1 MSLANDLPTDQQQR
15 YARHLILPQ
24 VGVSG
29 QKKLQKARV
38 LVIGA
43 GGLGSPIALYLAAA
57 GVGCIGLM
65 DDDQV
70 SLANLQRQI
79 LYTTE
84 DVSKNK
90 VATAQKRLFELNPT
104 IEIKAIHERL
114 TKENAAECVSAYDI
128 IVDGSDNFST
138 RYIANEACIVA
149 KKPLVFGA
157 IYRFDGQ
164 ISVFGIND
172 GPCYRCVYPE
182 APAAEAV
189 PGCSEAG
196 VLGVLPGVIGTLMAT
211 EVLKIILSIGDVLSG
226 KMVIYDAL
234 SAHFQKVEIKRRAD
248 CKTCGDHPVQY
259 NLISETKE
267 ISTPGLQP
275 KELLALLDQ
284 AYPPYLLDVRNEDE
298 FTAFHLPRSV
308 NIPLAQLTKSIDKL
322 PINAPIIIVC
332 QSGVRSARA
341 LEILNNAGVT
351 DARHLSDG
359 LQALKFFL
367 S

>member
-1 MSLANDLPTDQQQR
+1 MPFSSDQQQR
-15 YARHLILPQ
+15 YARHLILPE
-24 VGVSG
+24 VGPSG
-29 QKKLQKARV
+29 QEKLQKARV

-57 GVGCIGLM
+57 GVGCIGLI

-79 LYTTE
+79 LYTTD

-90 VATAQKRLFELNPT
+90 ADTAQKRLFELNPT
-104 IEIKAIHERL
+104 IEIKAIHARF
-114 TKENAAECVSAYDI
+114 TKENAAECVAGYDI
-128 IVDGSDNFST
+128 VVDGSDNFST
-138 RYIANEACIVA
+138 RYIVNEACIVA

-164 ISVFGIND
+164 ISVFGLNN
-172 GPCYRCVYPE
+172 GPCYRCLYPE
-182 APAAEAV
+182 APAAEAA
-189 PGCSEAG
+189 PGCSESG

-211 EVLKIILSIGDVLSG
+211 EVLKIILNIGIIMSG
-226 KMVIYDAL
+226 KIMIYDAL
-234 SAHFQKVEIKRRAD
+234 SAHFQTLGIKRRAD
-248 CKTCGDHPVQY
+248 CKTCGENSVQY

-267 ISTPGLQP
+267 SIKEGLQP

-284 AYPPYLLDVRNEDE
+284 AYPPYVLDVRNEEE
-298 FTAFHLPRSV
+298 FVAFNLPRST
-308 NIPLAQLTKSIDKL
+308 NIPLAQLSKKL
-322 PINAPIIIVC
+322 SEIPRNAPVIVVC

-341 LEILNNAGVT
+341 LEILTAAGIIDV
-351 DARHLSDG
+351 RHLSDG